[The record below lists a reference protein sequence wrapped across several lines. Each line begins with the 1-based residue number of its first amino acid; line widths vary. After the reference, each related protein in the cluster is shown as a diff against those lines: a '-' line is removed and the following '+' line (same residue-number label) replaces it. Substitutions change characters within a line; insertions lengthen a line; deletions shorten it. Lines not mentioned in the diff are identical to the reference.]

1 MNGKNIEEAAEH
13 TKAYAEIRKEI
24 YTSRRG
30 ISFYPHELDL
40 LTDKE
45 RVEIEQLLLRG
56 CTYGEKSYYPYI
68 PYFRFEDPEFLVER
82 EAFYRLPGE
91 EQLALIKYVYLY
103 SLNDKYLAY
112 LQEKAYSNVDAF
124 FCLRDILGY
133 FKAYHQDWAELEKI
147 MEDIACQK
155 NEPVYT
161 VVYERRNKCDAVIV
175 NGCYCSKN
183 AVIQKMKERE
193 PFMRQWIKKMIGYET
208 EEDFVRITSL
218 NQELSGKVVLPE
230 IIDGLPV
237 REITNKS
244 RESAHN
250 AITEIVF
257 PATLKCIDQRVFLG
271 YEHLEKIYFPEGLES
286 IGYNTFFG
294 CDSLKEVVLPK
305 GLSYI
310 CPNAFSYCHNL
321 SRIEVHPDNPYLV
334 SIDGVVFSKDRMSML
349 MYPEG
354 KEGNCYEIPSSV
366 HVLGQNAFS
375 NSEYL
380 EEIRVPASVCHI
392 EQLAFS
398 GCKKLKT
405 VMFLDQP
412 GSRTLKMDFHA
423 FCRCEKLENVYFPDR
438 VKVLGNCIF
447 DNCTALTTVYLP
459 AGITEVG
466 KEAFE
471 KCSSLTRILVDDKNP
486 KYESYGGVLFS
497 KGRRTLIA
505 YPPGKKDSTYQIPD
519 SVQRIFEYAFQT
531 CENLT
536 EVIIPDSVVSIGK
549 YAFSCCRALKHIQ
562 LPDSIQT
569 LGFCAFEGCE
579 SLISAVLPQTLKK
592 IEFQIFSKCASL
604 TEVTLPK
611 DMQEMGHDMFLN
623 CPNLAAVRISE
634 ENQRFKSVD
643 GILYDVQK
651 KELLVYPPKCSKKIY
666 QIPEEI
672 ESIDSH
678 AFNNGAECTEIHI
691 PASIDWIYHTFSG
704 SFREC
709 RNLTNFVVSN
719 ENSGYVAVEGVLF
732 SADMKTL
739 VAYPANKA
747 DSVYQIP
754 DTVVTIIQDAF
765 YHCANLEEIII
776 PPNVTRIGGSF
787 AWDANFK
794 GCRNLKK
801 AIFGYSIPTEG
812 IKISLGEPRPQ
823 KTSYNMH
830 FDECPNLTV
839 YAPRDS
845 YVHYLALSKK
855 WKFEERTDICISK
868 SDMYRNWY
876 MYLQDSG
883 TDGRIILQ
891 CMNGKYSVIWN
902 ARVSRFDE
910 DGEKFE
916 VPDLYTLG
924 LEKFQE
930 LLEQNIKN
938 RIRNIRYG
946 FHVPSLKELSK
957 LTELCELFEKES
969 LAVDEEEDAG
979 YEETDVFCAEY
990 AFKLLNSS
998 VKGYWEEPY
1007 GKVVIPEQNA
1017 GFPIECIDFHA
1028 FEKCGK
1034 IKKVILPDSVRIIE
1048 SRAFKMCSG
1057 LELVRF
1063 SENLESIGEDAFSHC
1078 DRLQKIYLPKTVKE
1092 IGKNAFEGCKSLRR
1106 FHIESGN
1113 PRFTSQDGVLFYK
1126 DKQVLLIYPPNKPN
1140 KVYYIPDG
1148 VKWIDRKAFSECN
1161 FLTELYIPSSVI
1173 KIHDEAF
1180 TRCNML
1186 KYIHVAE
1193 DNPNYVSVDG
1203 ILFTKDLTKLIV
1215 YPAQKQDRYYEV
1227 PDTVKQMC
1235 WGAFEGNAYLEEI
1248 VVGSGLSQIPMSAF
1262 RDCTS
1267 LTTVKLPDSLRKIE
1281 PHAFCKCRNL
1291 KNINIPENVRS
1302 VGLAF
1307 WYCESLEEIVLPKG
1321 LIQYYGNEFNYCDR
1335 LRKIHIDPENPYFE
1349 SEDGVV
1355 FTKGKHVLVSYP
1367 GGKEEPIYCVPH
1379 EVRKFEQL
1387 SFYGCQ
1393 YLREVRIL
1401 DGVKEGNLPEIRC
1414 STFVK
1419 CPQLATVAFGNHRF
1433 RIGKRYLSKQEPG
1446 VWKIMLR
1453 AYEPDGCI
1461 LLRYENDRYS
1471 LECKER
1477 DNAARTV
1484 PQKKTVEIPDV
1495 AMMTA
1500 ETFYETAQQALGTNI
1515 CEKYNF
1521 PTPDELRQMK
1531 DLAVI
1536 LKAHD

>member
-124 FCLRDILGY
+124 FCLLDILGY

-237 REITNKS
+237 REIANKS

-257 PATLKCIDQRVFLG
+257 PATLKRIDQRVFLG

-305 GLSYI
+305 GLNYVS
-310 CPNAFSYCHNL
+310 PNAFAYCHNL
-321 SRIEVHPDNPYLV
+321 SSIQVHPDNPYLE
-334 SIDGVVFSKDRMSML
+334 SIDGVVFSKDRTSLL

-354 KEGNCYEIPSSV
+354 KEGNCYEIPSTV
-366 HVLGQNAFS
+366 RVLGQNAFS

-398 GCKKLKT
+398 GCKKLNT

-412 GSRTLKMDFHA
+412 GSSTLKMDFHA
-423 FCRCEKLENVYFPDR
+423 FCRCEKLESVYFPDR

-447 DNCTALTTVYLP
+447 DNCTVLTTVYLP
-459 AGITEVG
+459 AGITEIG

-471 KCSSLTRILVDDKNP
+471 KCSSLTHILVDDKNP
-486 KYESYGGVLFS
+486 KYESHGGVLFS

-505 YPPGKKDSTYQIPD
+505 YPPGKKDRTYQVPD
-519 SVQRIFEYAFQT
+519 TVQRIFEYAFQT

-536 EVIIPDSVVSIGK
+536 EVFIPNSVVSIGDN
-549 YAFSCCRALKHIQ
+549 AFSCCKGLKRIH
-562 LPDSIQT
+562 LPDSIQR
-569 LGFCAFEGCE
+569 LGDSALEGCE
-579 SLISAVLPQTLKK
+579 SLTSVVLPQSLKK
-592 IEFQIFSKCASL
+592 LGSYLFNKCSSL
-604 TEVTLPK
+604 IEVTLPK
-611 DMQEMGHDMFLN
+611 NIQELGHDMFLN
-623 CPNLAAVRISE
+623 CPNLTAVRISE

-651 KELLVYPPKCSKKIY
+651 KELLVYPPKCSKIIY

-801 AIFGYSIPTEG
+801 AFFGYSAPAEG

-823 KTSYNMH
+823 KTYYNMR
-830 FDECPNLTV
+830 FEECQDLV
-839 YAPRDS
+839 VHAPRDS
-845 YVHYLALSKK
+845 YAHYLAVASKWNYQEHK
-855 WKFEERTDICISK
+855 EGPVAKPNVG
-868 SDMYRNWY
+868 RNWY
-876 MYLQDSG
+876 MYLLDSDV
-883 TDGRIILQ
+883 DGRIILQ

-902 ARVSRFDE
+902 ARVSRFNE

-930 LLEQNIKN
+930 LLEQKIKN

-946 FHVPSLKELSK
+946 FHVPSVEELSK
-957 LTELCELFEKES
+957 LTELCELFEKEL
-969 LAVDEEEDAG
+969 LAADAEEDVG
-979 YEETDVFCAEY
+979 HEETELFCAEY
-990 AFKLLNSS
+990 AFKLLGSS
-998 VKGYWEEPY
+998 VKGCWEEPY

-1017 GFPIECIDFHA
+1017 GSPIECIDFHA

-1034 IKKVILPDSVRIIE
+1034 IKAVILPDSVRIIE
-1048 SRAFKMCSG
+1048 TRAFKMCSG
-1057 LELVRF
+1057 LKIVRF
-1063 SENLESIGEDAFSHC
+1063 SEKLEAIGEDAFSHC
-1078 DRLQKIYLPKTVKE
+1078 DSLEKIFLPETVKE
-1092 IGKNAFEGCKSLRR
+1092 IGKNAFEGCKGIRR
-1106 FHIESGN
+1106 FYIASGN
-1113 PRFTSQDGVLFYK
+1113 QRYTTQDGVLFYK
-1126 DKQVLLIYPPNKPN
+1126 DKQALMIYPPKKAN

-1148 VKWIDRKAFSECN
+1148 VKRIDRKAFSECSC
-1161 FLTELYIPSSVI
+1161 LAELFIPSSVVTI
-1173 KIHDEAF
+1173 DDEAF
-1180 TRCNML
+1180 DACNKL

-1227 PDTVKQMC
+1227 PDTVKQMS
-1235 WGAFEGNAYLEEI
+1235 WGAFEGNAHLEE
-1248 VVGSGLSQIPMSAF
+1248 VVIGCGLSKIPMAAF

-1267 LTTVKLPDSLRKIE
+1267 LVTVKLPDSLREIE
-1281 PHAFCKCRNL
+1281 PYAFCKCRNL

-1307 WYCESLEEIVLPKG
+1307 WYCESLEEITLPKG
-1321 LIQYYGNEFNYCDR
+1321 LIQFTGGEFHYCNR
-1335 LRKIHIDPENPYFE
+1335 LQKIHVDPENPHFE

-1355 FTKGKHVLVSYP
+1355 FTKGKRVLVSYP
-1367 GGKEEPIYCVPH
+1367 GGKEDPIYCVPH
-1379 EVRKFEQL
+1379 LVRKFEQL

-1393 YLREVRIL
+1393 HLRAVRIL

-1419 CPQLATVAFGNHRF
+1419 CPKLATITFVNHRF
-1433 RIGKRYLSKQEPG
+1433 RIGKGYFSKNEPG

-1461 LLRYENDRYS
+1461 LLRRENDRYS
-1471 LECKER
+1471 LECIER
-1477 DNAARTV
+1477 DYAKRTA
-1484 PQKKTVEIPDV
+1484 PQKKTVEIPDI

-1500 ETFYETAQQALGTNI
+1500 EIFYETAQQALGTNI
-1515 CEKYNF
+1515 CETYNF
-1521 PTPDELRQMK
+1521 PAPDELRQMT
-1531 DLAVI
+1531 DLAAI
-1536 LKAHD
+1536 LKEDN

>member
-1 MNGKNIEEAAEH
+1 
-13 TKAYAEIRKEI
+13 
-24 YTSRRG
+24 
-30 ISFYPHELDL
+30 
-40 LTDKE
+40 
-45 RVEIEQLLLRG
+45 
-56 CTYGEKSYYPYI
+56 
-68 PYFRFEDPEFLVER
+68 
-82 EAFYRLPGE
+82 
-91 EQLALIKYVYLY
+91 
-103 SLNDKYLAY
+103 
-112 LQEKAYSNVDAF
+112 
-124 FCLRDILGY
+124 
-133 FKAYHQDWAELEKI
+133 
-147 MEDIACQK
+147 
-155 NEPVYT
+155 
-161 VVYERRNKCDAVIV
+161 
-175 NGCYCSKN
+175 
-183 AVIQKMKERE
+183 
-193 PFMRQWIKKMIGYET
+193 MRQWIQKMIGYET

-244 RESAHN
+244 TQNAHN
-250 AITEIVF
+250 TITEIVF
-257 PATLKCIDQRVFLG
+257 PASLESIDGHVFVG
-271 YEHLEKIYFPEGLES
+271 YKHLEKIVFPEGLKS
-286 IGYNTFFG
+286 IGYNAFFG
-294 CDSLKEVVLPK
+294 CKSLKEVVLPK
-305 GLSYI
+305 GLNYI
-310 CPNAFSYCHNL
+310 CSNAFSYCHNL

-334 SIDGVVFSKDRMSML
+334 SIDGVVYSKDRTRL
-349 MYPEG
+349 CIYPEG
-354 KEGNCYEIPSSV
+354 KKGNFYEIPNSV
-366 HVLGQNAFS
+366 HVLGQNAFDD
-375 NSEYL
+375 NGYL

-412 GSRTLKMDFHA
+412 GSKPLKIDFHA
-423 FCRCEKLENVYFPDR
+423 FCRCEKLESVYFPDR

-447 DNCTALTTVYLP
+447 DNCTALTTVYFP
-459 AGITEVG
+459 AGITEIG

-471 KCSSLTRILVDDKNP
+471 KCSSLTHILVDHKNP

-549 YAFSCCRALKHIQ
+549 YAFSYCRALKHIQ

-579 SLISAVLPQTLKK
+579 SLTSAVLPQTLKK

-604 TEVTLPK
+604 TEVTLPR
-611 DMQEMGHDMFLN
+611 DMQEMGDNMFLN
-623 CPNLAAVRISE
+623 CPNLTAVRISE
-634 ENQRFKSVD
+634 ENRRFKSVD

-651 KELLVYPPKCSKKIY
+651 RCLLVYPPKCPKETY
-666 QIPEEI
+666 RIPEGI
-672 ESIDSH
+672 ERIDSH
-678 AFNNGAECTEIHI
+678 AFNNGADFTELHI

-830 FDECPNLTV
+830 FDECPDLTV
-839 YAPRDS
+839 YAPKDS

-891 CMNGKYSVIWN
+891 CVNGKYSVIWN

-910 DGEKFE
+910 DGDKIEI
-916 VPDLYTLG
+916 PDLCTLG

-930 LLEQNIKN
+930 LLEQKIKN
-938 RIRNIRYG
+938 RIRNILYG
-946 FHVPSLKELSK
+946 FHVPSVEELSK

-969 LAVDEEEDAG
+969 LTADAEEDAG
-979 YEETDVFCAEY
+979 HEETDLFCAEY

-1017 GFPIECIDFHA
+1017 GSPIECIDYHA
-1028 FEKCGK
+1028 FEKCDR

-1048 SRAFKMCSG
+1048 SKAFKMCSG

-1063 SENLESIGEDAFSHC
+1063 SENLESIGEDAFADCGS
-1078 DRLQKIYLPKTVKE
+1078 LQKIFLPKTVKE
-1092 IGKNAFEGCKSLRR
+1092 IGKNAFEGCKGLRR
-1106 FHIESGN
+1106 FHIASGN

-1126 DKQVLLIYPPNKPN
+1126 DKQALMIYPPNKPN

-1148 VKWIDRKAFSECN
+1148 VKWIDPEAFSECN
-1161 FLTELYIPSSVI
+1161 FLTELYIPSSVT
-1173 KIHDEAF
+1173 KIDDEAF

-1203 ILFTKDLTKLIV
+1203 VLFTKDLTKLIV

-1248 VVGSGLSQIPMSAF
+1248 EIGCGLTTIPMAAF
-1262 RDCTS
+1262 RECTS
-1267 LTTVKLPDSLRKIE
+1267 LVTVKLPDSLRKIE

-1291 KNINIPENVRS
+1291 KHINIPENVRS
-1302 VGLAF
+1302 VSLAF
-1307 WYCESLEEIVLPKG
+1307 WYCESLEEITLPKG
-1321 LIQYYGNEFNYCDR
+1321 LIQYIGGEFNDCDR
-1335 LRKIHIDPENPYFE
+1335 LRRIHVDPENPYFE

-1355 FTKGKHVLVSYP
+1355 FTKGKRVLVSYP
-1367 GGKEEPIYCVPH
+1367 GGKEDPIYCVPH
-1379 EVRKFEQL
+1379 EVRKFEQF

-1393 YLREVRIL
+1393 YLKKVRIL

-1419 CPQLATVAFGNHRF
+1419 CPQLAAITFRNHRF
-1433 RIGKRYLSKQEPG
+1433 IIGKRYVSKNEPG

-1461 LLRYENDRYS
+1461 LLRCENDRYS

-1477 DNAARTV
+1477 DYAARTA
-1484 PQKKTVEIPDV
+1484 PKKKTVEIPDV

-1500 ETFYETAQQALGTNI
+1500 EVFYETALQALGANI

-1521 PTPDELRQMK
+1521 PTPDELRQIT
-1531 DLAVI
+1531 DLAAI
-1536 LKAHD
+1536 LKEHDGFCLPESTMQ

>member
-1 MNGKNIEEAAEH
+1 MH
-13 TKAYAEIRKEI
+13 
-24 YTSRRG
+24 
-30 ISFYPHELDL
+30 
-40 LTDKE
+40 
-45 RVEIEQLLLRG
+45 
-56 CTYGEKSYYPYI
+56 
-68 PYFRFEDPEFLVER
+68 
-82 EAFYRLPGE
+82 
-91 EQLALIKYVYLY
+91 
-103 SLNDKYLAY
+103 
-112 LQEKAYSNVDAF
+112 
-124 FCLRDILGY
+124 
-133 FKAYHQDWAELEKI
+133 
-147 MEDIACQK
+147 
-155 NEPVYT
+155 
-161 VVYERRNKCDAVIV
+161 
-175 NGCYCSKN
+175 
-183 AVIQKMKERE
+183 
-193 PFMRQWIKKMIGYET
+193 QWIKKMIGYET
-208 EEDFVRITSL
+208 EDDFVRITSL

-244 RESAHN
+244 TESAHN
-250 AITEIVF
+250 TITEIVF
-257 PATLKCIDQRVFLG
+257 PASLQSIDGHVFVG
-271 YEHLEKIYFPEGLES
+271 YKHLEKIIFPEGLKS
-286 IGYNTFFG
+286 IGYNAFFG
-294 CDSLKEVVLPK
+294 CESLKEVVLPK
-305 GLSYI
+305 GLSYVS
-310 CPNAFSYCHNL
+310 PNAFAYCHNL
-321 SRIEVHPDNPYLV
+321 SGIQVHPYNPYLE
-334 SIDGVVFSKDRMSML
+334 SIDGVVFSKDRTSLL

-354 KEGNCYEIPSSV
+354 KEGNCYEIPSTV
-366 HVLGQNAFS
+366 RVLGQNAFS

-423 FCRCEKLENVYFPDR
+423 FCRCEKLESVYFPDR

-459 AGITEVG
+459 AGITEIG
-466 KEAFE
+466 KEVFE
-471 KCSSLTRILVDDKNP
+471 KCSSLTHILVDDKNP
-486 KYESYGGVLFS
+486 KYESHGGVLFS

-505 YPPGKKDSTYQIPD
+505 YPPGKIDSIYQIPD

-536 EVIIPDSVVSIGK
+536 GVIIPDSVVSIGN
-549 YAFSCCRALKHIQ
+549 YAFSYCRALKHIQ

-579 SLISAVLPQTLKK
+579 SLTSAVLPQTLKK
-592 IEFQIFSKCASL
+592 IEFQMFSKCASL

-611 DMQEMGHDMFLN
+611 DMQELGHDMFLN
-623 CPNLAAVRISE
+623 CPNLTAVRISE

-651 KELLVYPPKCSKKIY
+651 RYLLVYPPKCPKETY
-666 QIPEEI
+666 QIPEGI
-672 ESIDSH
+672 ERIDSH
-678 AFNNGAECTEIHI
+678 AFDNGADFTELHI
-691 PASIDWIYHTFSG
+691 PASMDCIYHTFAG

-709 RNLTNFVVSN
+709 KNLTNFVVPKD
-719 ENSGYVAVEGVLF
+719 NSSYVAVEGVLF
-732 SADMKTL
+732 SADMTTL
-739 VAYPANKA
+739 IAYPANKA
-747 DSVYQIP
+747 DPVYQIP
-754 DTVVTIIQDAF
+754 DTVDTIIQDAF
-765 YHCANLEEIII
+765 YCCANLEEIII

-801 AIFGYSIPTEG
+801 AFFGYSAPAEG
-812 IKISLGEPRPQ
+812 IKIPLGEPRPQ
-823 KTSYNMH
+823 KTYYNMR
-830 FDECPNLTV
+830 FDECPDLIV
-839 YAPRDS
+839 YAPKDS
-845 YVHYLALSKK
+845 YAHYLAVSSK
-855 WKFEERTDICISK
+855 WKYQEHMDGSVSK
-868 SDMYRNWY
+868 PNVGRNWY
-876 MYLQDSG
+876 MYLLDSDV
-883 TDGRIILQ
+883 DGRIILQ

-910 DGEKFE
+910 DGEKIE
-916 VPDLYTLG
+916 IPDLYTLG

-930 LLEQNIKN
+930 LLGQNIKN
-938 RIRNIRYG
+938 RIRNIRFG
-946 FHVPSLKELSK
+946 FHVPSVEELSK

-969 LAVDEEEDAG
+969 LTADAEEDAG
-979 YEETDVFCAEY
+979 HEETDLFCAEY

-1017 GFPIECIDFHA
+1017 GSPIECIDFHA

-1034 IKKVILPDSVRIIE
+1034 IKEVILPDSVRIIE

-1063 SENLESIGEDAFSHC
+1063 SGKLESIGEDAFADCGS
-1078 DRLQKIYLPKTVKE
+1078 LQKIYLPKTVKE
-1092 IGKNAFEGCKSLRR
+1092 IGKNAFEGCKGLRR
-1106 FHIESGN
+1106 FHIEFGN

-1126 DKQVLLIYPPNKPN
+1126 DKQALMIYPPNKPN

-1148 VKWIDRKAFSECN
+1148 VKRIDRKAFSECSC
-1161 FLTELYIPSSVI
+1161 LTEVYIPSSVVTI
-1173 KIHDEAF
+1173 DDRAF
-1180 TRCNML
+1180 DACNKL
-1186 KYIHVAE
+1186 QYIHVAE

-1215 YPAQKQDRYYEV
+1215 YPVQKQDRYYEV

-1248 VVGSGLSQIPMSAF
+1248 VVGSGLSKIPMAAF

-1267 LTTVKLPDSLRKIE
+1267 LVTVKLPDSLREIE

-1307 WYCESLEEIVLPKG
+1307 WYCESLEEITLPKG
-1321 LIQYYGNEFNYCDR
+1321 LIQYTGGEFHYCNR
-1335 LRKIHIDPENPYFE
+1335 LRKIYVDPENPRFE

-1355 FTKGKHVLVSYP
+1355 FTKGKRVLVSYP
-1367 GGKEEPIYCVPH
+1367 SGKEDSIYCVPH

-1393 YLREVRIL
+1393 YLKEVRIL

-1419 CPQLATVAFGNHRF
+1419 CPQLATITFGNHRF

-1461 LLRYENDRYS
+1461 LLRYENNRYS

-1477 DNAARTV
+1477 DYATRTA
-1484 PQKKTVEIPDV
+1484 PQQKTVEIPDV

-1500 ETFYETAQQALGTNI
+1500 EIFYETAQQALGTNI
-1515 CEKYNF
+1515 CETYNF
-1521 PTPDELRQMK
+1521 PAPDELRQMT
-1531 DLAVI
+1531 DLAAI
-1536 LKAHD
+1536 LKEHD